1 MPEVDEQEGLTLA
14 DYVRILRKNWLLIT
28 LATVLGAVGAGVFSL
43 LSTPQYQASTQL
55 YVSVQSTADDTQ
67 IANLTQGG
75 TYARQAVLSYVDI
88 IESASVLDEVIED
101 LDLDMSTGE
110 LRGMVSANS
119 PTNSVLINIDVT
131 GPDADQAAAVA
142 NSVGT
147 NFTELVTDVLEK
159 PRSGGLSPVQIST
172 TEQAKVPTAPIS
184 PNTTRNVALGLML
197 GLMVG
202 LGLAVLRT
210 ALDTRVRRVEDI
222 ARITDL
228 PVIAGILDD
237 PQATKRRLIV
247 HTDPTA
253 PRSESFRTL
262 RTALQF
268 VNVDN
273 APRSFAVTS
282 SAPAE
287 GKTTVSTNLAIALA
301 QAGASVALIDG
312 DMRKPSVAQYMGIE
326 GAVGLSNV
334 LAGLVELD
342 DVLQRWGRTKLFI
355 LPAGRIPPNPSELL
369 GSAKMRDLL
378 EELTTR
384 FDYVIID
391 TPPVLS
397 VTDAVVVSR
406 LAGATMLVAA
416 SGIARRGDV
425 LAALDSLD
433 DSAERVVGVV
443 MTHMPHSG
451 PDAYAYARYEY
462 KRVEDG
468 RKRRGKRIR
477 ATKDEASDLQPRVLE
492 HPLGWL
498 DEPDDVPSR
507 HARK

>member
-1 MPEVDEQEGLTLA
+1 MGTKFA
-14 DYVRILRKNWLLIT
+14 D
-28 LATVLGAVGAGVFSL
+28 
-43 LSTPQYQASTQL
+43 
-55 YVSVQSTADDTQ
+55 
-67 IANLTQGG
+67 
-75 TYARQAVLSYVDI
+75 
-88 IESASVLDEVIED
+88 
-101 LDLDMSTGE
+101 
-110 LRGMVSANS
+110 
-119 PTNSVLINIDVT
+119 
-131 GPDADQAAAVA
+131 
-142 NSVGT
+142 
-147 NFTELVTDVLEK
+147 LVTDVLEK
-159 PRSGGLSPVQIST
+159 PRSGRPSPVQIST
-172 TEQAKVPTAPIS
+172 TEQAKVPTGPVS

-202 LGLAVLRT
+202 LGAAVLST

-247 HTDPTA
+247 HTDPKA
-253 PRSESFRTL
+253 PRSESFRSL

-282 SAPAE
+282 AAPAE

-301 QAGASVALIDG
+301 QAGASVVLIDG
-312 DMRKPSVAQYMGIE
+312 DLRKPSVARYMGLE
-326 GAVGLSNV
+326 GAVGLTNV
-334 LAGLVELD
+334 LAGLVEVD
-342 DVLQRWGRTKLFI
+342 EVLQKWGRTTLFI
-355 LPAGRIPPNPSELL
+355 LPAGKIPPNPSQLL
-369 GSAKMRDLL
+369 GSARMRDTLA
-378 EELTTR
+378 ELTTR

-397 VTDAVVVSR
+397 VADAVVVSR
-406 LAGATMLVAA
+406 LTGATMLVAA

-433 DSAERVVGVV
+433 DAAKRVVGVV
-443 MTHMPHSG
+443 TTHMPHSG

-462 KRVEDG
+462 KRVEKG
-468 RKRRGKRIR
+468 RKRRGKRFR
-477 ATKDEASDLQPRVLE
+477 ATKDEPSDLPPRVLE

-498 DEPDDVPSR
+498 DEPDGVPSR